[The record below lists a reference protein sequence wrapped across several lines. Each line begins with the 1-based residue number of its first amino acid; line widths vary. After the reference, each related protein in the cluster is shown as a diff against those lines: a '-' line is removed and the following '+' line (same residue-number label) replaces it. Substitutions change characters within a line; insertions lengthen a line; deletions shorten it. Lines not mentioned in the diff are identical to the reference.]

1 MLDWNVKTLSE
12 LMNDLK
18 ANGMDDNAAIINGF
32 IGEMKWNYSDIS
44 KQLEA
49 LKAHQNSMMTD
60 KQKAHADAGV
70 TPDPIDHQTSQVMTE
85 NKNNLYSTS

>member
-49 LKAHQNSMMTD
+49 LKAH
-60 KQKAHADAGV
+60 
-70 TPDPIDHQTSQVMTE
+70 
-85 NKNNLYSTS
+85 